1 MKLPKARKRGDAYRI
16 ELMFNGKRYSATRD
30 TPKECEQWAALKI
43 LGLKAN
49 AGESVSEETKPIFT
63 FKQLFNEYFEKV
75 GRHSKSKDWIL
86 VQYKTFE
93 TKFGDLA
100 HKNIHDITPQDLTA
114 WRNGRS
120 TQVKENTVLKE
131 ISLFSAM
138 FTYAQKEMFLLD
150 VNAWMQISKP
160 VKPES
165 RYRRISQAEIDALLN
180 GDSEVKDEPTASVS
194 GESDIRPYD
203 PNTQRRVVRERLQ
216 ALEIINER
224 FARHF
229 RMGLFNLLRRSPD
242 ITVGAIRIQPYHEF
256 ARNLPVPTNLNL
268 IHLKPLRGTGLVV
281 FSPSLVFIAVDNLF
295 GGDGR
300 FPTKVEGR
308 EFTHT
313 EQRVINRM
321 LKLALE
327 GYSDAWKAIN
337 PLEVEYVRSEMQVKF
352 TNITTSPND
361 IVVNTPFHV
370 EIGNLTGE
378 FNICLPFS
386 MIEPLRELL
395 VNPPLE
401 NSRNE
406 DQNWRDN
413 LVRQV
418 QHSQL
423 ELVANFADISLRL
436 SQILKLKPGDVLP
449 IEKPDRII
457 AHVDGVPVLTSQY
470 GTLNGQYALRI
481 EHLINPILNS
491 LNEEQPK

>member
-1 MKLPKARKRGDAYRI
+1 MTDSAINKKSKRAIWIPLLVLITLAACATAGYSYWRMQQQPSASVKAEPPPPPAPVFFALDTFTVNLGDADRVLYIGITLRMKD
-16 ELMFNGKRYSATRD
+16 EATRSR
-30 TPKECEQWAALKI
+30 L
-43 LGLKAN
+43 
-49 AGESVSEETKPIFT
+49 
-63 FKQLFNEYFEKV
+63 NEYLPEV
-75 GRHSKSKDWIL
+75 
-86 VQYKTFE
+86 
-93 TKFGDLA
+93 
-100 HKNIHDITPQDLTA
+100 
-114 WRNGRS
+114 RS
-120 TQVKENTVLKE
+120 RLLL
-131 ISLFSAM
+131 LFSRQNAS
-138 FTYAQKEMFLLD
+138 KRRWRLRSLLG
-150 VNAWMQISKP
+150 
-160 VKPES
+160 S
-165 RYRRISQAEIDALLN
+165 RNRLSPTFFIQLLFCGKDMGDSILSQAEIDALLN
-180 GDSEVKDEPTASVS
+180 GDSETKDEPIS
-194 GESDIRPYD
+194 GIAKESDIRPYD

-224 FARHF
+224 FARQF

-327 GYSDAWKAIN
+327 SYSDAWKAIN

-406 DQNWRDN
+406 DQNWRNN

-418 QHSQL
+418 QHSEL
-423 ELVANFADISLRL
+423 ELVANFADIPLRL

-470 GTLNGQYALRI
+470 GTVNGQYALRV

>member
-1 MKLPKARKRGDAYRI
+1 MGD
-16 ELMFNGKRYSATRD
+16 S
-30 TPKECEQWAALKI
+30 I
-43 LGLKAN
+43 L
-49 AGESVSEETKPIFT
+49 
-63 FKQLFNEYFEKV
+63 
-75 GRHSKSKDWIL
+75 
-86 VQYKTFE
+86 
-93 TKFGDLA
+93 
-100 HKNIHDITPQDLTA
+100 
-114 WRNGRS
+114 
-120 TQVKENTVLKE
+120 
-131 ISLFSAM
+131 
-138 FTYAQKEMFLLD
+138 
-150 VNAWMQISKP
+150 
-160 VKPES
+160 
-165 RYRRISQAEIDALLN
+165 SQAEIDALLN

-295 GGDGR
+295 VGDGR

-481 EHLINPILNS
+481 EHLINPNNPADDNNGAMDDLWAEALSEQKSTSGKSAADAVFQQFGGGDVSGTLQDIDLIMDIPVKLTVELGRTRMTIKELLRLTQGSVVALDGLAGEPLDILINGYLIAQGEVVVVADKYGVRITDIITPS
-491 LNEEQPK
+491 ERMRRLSR

>member
-1 MKLPKARKRGDAYRI
+1 MGD
-16 ELMFNGKRYSATRD
+16 S
-30 TPKECEQWAALKI
+30 I
-43 LGLKAN
+43 L
-49 AGESVSEETKPIFT
+49 
-63 FKQLFNEYFEKV
+63 
-75 GRHSKSKDWIL
+75 
-86 VQYKTFE
+86 
-93 TKFGDLA
+93 
-100 HKNIHDITPQDLTA
+100 
-114 WRNGRS
+114 
-120 TQVKENTVLKE
+120 
-131 ISLFSAM
+131 
-138 FTYAQKEMFLLD
+138 
-150 VNAWMQISKP
+150 
-160 VKPES
+160 
-165 RYRRISQAEIDALLN
+165 SQAEIDALLN

-281 FSPSLVFIAVDNLF
+281 FSPSLVFIAVYNLF